1 MNKIKNIIKL
11 LRPKQWIKNVFVFP
25 AILFS
30 KEFLILGSDGVYG
43 LDWSDII
50 KIGLVFILFC
60 LVSSCVYIINDIMDV
75 EEDRLHPKKRYRPI
89 ASGNV
94 SVKLGLVIL
103 FILLM
108 GSIALSL
115 LFNFPTQITVLVY
128 FLINI
133 LYSIKLKRIPVL
145 DIVILAAGFLLRSVA
160 GAFAID
166 VVMTDWFL
174 VCIFMLS
181 LMIGSIKR
189 RGEFSIKE
197 SSQRSVMKKYNVQI
211 LNMFV
216 ALSSISTLLTY
227 CIFSL
232 THEVTHFYITI
243 PFVIYGIMRYL
254 YISYTD
260 EEQSGSP
267 DEVIISDPHIII
279 TAVLYVIAVYLS
291 MFILN

>member
-1 MNKIKNIIKL
+1 M
-11 LRPKQWIKNVFVFP
+11 RPKQWIKNVFVFP

-30 KEFLILGSDGVYG
+30 KEFLEQSADGFT
-43 LDWSDII
+43 LDWGDIFNVVM
-50 KIGLVFILFC
+50 VFILFC

-75 EEDRLHPKKRYRPI
+75 EEDRLHPKKRHRPI
-89 ASGNV
+89 ASGYV
-94 SVKLGLVIL
+94 SIRLALFVLIIILVI
-103 FILLM
+103 
-108 GSIALSL
+108 SIAISL
-115 LFNFPTQITVLVY
+115 LFNFRTQITVFVY
-128 FLINI
+128 FTMNI
-133 LYSIKLKRIPVL
+133 LYSIKLKRVPVL
-145 DIVILAAGFLLRSVA
+145 DIFVLATGFLLRSVG
-160 GAFAID
+160 GAFAIN
-166 VVMTDWFL
+166 VIMTNWFL

-189 RGEFSIKE
+189 RGEFSIEK
-197 SSQRSVMKKYNVQI
+197 SGQRHVMKKYNLQI
-211 LNMFV
+211 LNLFV

-232 THEVTHFYITI
+232 THEISYFYITI

-267 DEVIISDPHIII
+267 DEVLVSDPHIII
-279 TAVLYVIAVYLS
+279 TGLLYVIAVFLS